1 MVKEEQFL
9 NFDKLKIYQDDK
21 MFKYNLDSILLAD
34 FVANHYKR
42 GKIIDLATGN
52 IPIPLFLSYRLK
64 QKIIAVELQKEV
76 YDLGSKTIKRNE
88 LEKEIKLIHEDI
100 RNLKNIFPLNSF
112 DVVVCNPPYFKV
124 DENKKLSKSNSKAL
138 ARHELTL
145 CIQDI
150 ITISKYLLNNK
161 GSLFLIYRTERIVE
175 LLSLLHVHNLEPKVI
190 RVVYSNTNATA
201 KLFLIEARL
210 NGSKG
215 CLLENP
221 LIIYDGMNKYTEEII
236 KMFGDDDDDTEKL

>member
-1 MVKEEQFL
+1 MIKEEQFL
-9 NFDKLKIYQDDK
+9 NFDKLKIYQDDN

-34 FVANHYKR
+34 FVARHYKR

-64 QKIIAVELQKEV
+64 KEITAIELQQEV
-76 YDLGSKTIKRNE
+76 YELGCKTIKRNN
-88 LEKEIKLIHEDI
+88 LEEKIKLLHDDV
-100 RNLKNIFPLNSF
+100 RNLKHLFLQNSF
-112 DVVVCNPPYFKV
+112 DVVICNPPYFKIE
-124 DENKKLSKSNSKAL
+124 ENKKLAKSSNKAL

-150 ITISKYLLNNK
+150 VTISKYLLNNK

-175 LLSLLHVHNLEPKVI
+175 LLSLLHENNLEPKVI
-190 RVVYSNTNATA
+190 QVIYSKRTKNA

-210 NGSKG
+210 HGSKG
-215 CLLENP
+215 CLIEKP
-221 LIIYDGMNKYTEEII
+221 LIIYDDTNQYTTEII
-236 KMFGDDDDDTEKL
+236 RMFGDDYNDTEEL

>member
-1 MVKEEQFL
+1 MIKEEQFL

-34 FVANHYKR
+34 FVTKHYKR

-64 QKIIAVELQKEV
+64 QKITAVELQKEV
-76 YDLGSKTIKRNE
+76 FDLGIKTIKRNK
-88 LEKEIKLIHEDI
+88 LEESIKLIHEDI
-100 RNLKNIFPLNSF
+100 RNLKSIFPINSF

-124 DENKKLSKSNSKAL
+124 EGNKKLSQYSNKAL

-175 LLSLLHVHNLEPKVI
+175 LLSLLHDHNLEPKVI
-190 RVVYSNTNATA
+190 RVVYSNTNASA

-215 CLLENP
+215 CLIENP
-221 LIIYDGMNKYTEEII
+221 LIIYNNTGEYTKEII
-236 KMFGDDDDDTEKL
+236 KMFGDDCNDTEEL